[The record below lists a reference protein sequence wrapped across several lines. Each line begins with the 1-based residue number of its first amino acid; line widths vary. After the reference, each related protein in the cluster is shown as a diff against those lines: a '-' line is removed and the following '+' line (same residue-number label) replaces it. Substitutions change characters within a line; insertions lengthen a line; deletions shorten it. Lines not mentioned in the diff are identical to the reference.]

1 MTGGAQQPGA
11 RAGVR
16 GAAPM
21 TAGAQA
27 RPIARAG
34 VALAALQFAFALTWI
49 VYAALLPALAAQVGI
64 PRSVVPWILLADQAI
79 FLVCDWLAGVF
90 ADRVGDAV
98 ARLGRQIAVVA
109 LVSCAAFL
117 ALPLVAPAGSAPVLA
132 ALVVVWSASS
142 SILRAPPLALAGRH
156 ASRPQRAWLAGA
168 YSLGLAAAGAVAPY
182 LGRALVAVDP
192 RIPFAATSIAVAAI
206 VLVVT
211 ALPHGAAAPTRAG
224 GAPGSPAGLVAAVAV
239 LAIGLQVHTAIT
251 SPALYLRFVA
261 PEALSDLLPVF
272 WYGCA
277 AAALLA
283 APLIRRAGGLAV
295 MAGALAACA
304 LAGSLPAVVAAQAV
318 AGLAWGAVL
327 SGAFAAASSLER
339 RPGAATGLVFSVLA
353 AATVARIA
361 LAATGVAAGGIAAA
375 LPAVAPIAWA
385 GGALVAGAA
394 ALGTGRRR
402 G

>member
-1 MTGGAQQPGA
+1 MTGA
-11 RAGVR
+11 R
-16 GAAPM
+16 
-21 TAGAQA
+21 A

-132 ALVVVWSASS
+132 VLVVVWSASS

-224 GAPGSPAGLVAAVAV
+224 GAQGSPAGLVAAVAV

-295 MAGALAACA
+295 MAGAAAAGAAALAACA

-361 LAATGVAAGGIAAA
+361 LAATGAAGGIAAA

-394 ALGTGRRR
+394 ALRTGRRR

>member
-1 MTGGAQQPGA
+1 
-11 RAGVR
+11 
-16 GAAPM
+16 M
-21 TAGAQA
+21 TAGDAQA

-64 PRSVVPWILLADQAI
+64 ARSVVPWILLADQAI

-239 LAIGLQVHTAIT
+239 LAIGLQVHTAIA
-251 SPALYLRFVA
+251 SASLYLRFVA

-277 AAALLA
+277 AAALLT

-295 MAGALAACA
+295 MAGAAAAGAAALAACA

>member
-1 MTGGAQQPGA
+1 MTGD
-11 RAGVR
+11 
-16 GAAPM
+16 
-21 TAGAQA
+21 AQA
-27 RPIARAG
+27 RSIARSG

-49 VYAALLPALAAQVGI
+49 VYAAFLPALAAQVGI

-211 ALPHGAAAPTRAG
+211 ALPHGAAAPIRAG
-224 GAPGSPAGLVAAVAV
+224 GGQGSPTGLVAAVAV

-251 SPALYLRFVA
+251 SSALYLRFVA

-295 MAGALAACA
+295 MAGAAAAGAAALAACA
-304 LAGSLPAVVAAQAV
+304 LAGSLVAVVAAQAV

-361 LAATGVAAGGIAAA
+361 LAASGAAAGGIAAA
-375 LPAVAPIAWA
+375 LPAVAPITWA
-385 GGALVAGAA
+385 AGALVAGAA
-394 ALGTGRRR
+394 AVRRYGT
-402 G
+402 